1 MEIRSKI
8 KKALTV
14 LELKRLFIEIQ
25 EQRPDICV
33 RYRLMGEMW
42 KSHFFTIVLITE
54 TGGFFRDES
63 NDRLMHISTL
73 DKIIQFEI
81 DHGFQHYQP
90 HFHYDIVMDPLK

>member
-1 MEIRSKI
+1 MEMRSKT
-8 KKALTV
+8 KKALTI
-14 LELKRLFIEIQ
+14 LELKRLLIEIQ

-42 KSHFFTIVLITE
+42 KPHFFRIILITD

-81 DHGFQHYQP
+81 DHSFQQFQP
-90 HFHYDIVMDPLK
+90 HFHYDIVIDLWK